1 MPRET
6 GGFRIINPTY
16 ALELTREHYD
26 SQAQLAEVTGVSRQ
40 FMTVLMRGDKTCRES
55 VALSIAR
62 ALDVDAS
69 LLFVDANG
77 RPAVLPTQQP
87 QKQTA

>member
-1 MPRET
+1 MRRER
-6 GGFRIINPTY
+6 GGFRVINTIY

-26 SQAQLAEVTGVSRQ
+26 SVAQLAEVAGVSRQ
-40 FMTVLMRGDKTCRES
+40 FMSELMRGDKSCRES

-62 ALDVDAS
+62 ALDVQTS
-69 LLFVDANG
+69 VLFVDRTG
-77 RPAVLPTQQP
+77 RPAVLPKD